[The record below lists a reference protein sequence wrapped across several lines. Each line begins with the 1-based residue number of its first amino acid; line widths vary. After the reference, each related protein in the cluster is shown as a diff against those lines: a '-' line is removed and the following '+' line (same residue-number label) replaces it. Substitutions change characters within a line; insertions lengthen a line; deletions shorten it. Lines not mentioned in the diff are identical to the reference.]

1 MRDIVQYL
9 ALIAGLVLIIAVMG
23 FFGLSE
29 IAAVLLNANYGYIL
43 IAVGIEIAFLLLLAL
58 RLKIISS
65 RFKALPFKDAFSTN
79 TTGIFVGFLSPL
91 ARIGGEPV
99 KIYLLK
105 DKIGATKSSAI
116 VAIDTLVEVFSLYI
130 TIAVAV
136 SLLSGNIPQP
146 LFSSLFVFLFLS
158 IYASIIFLKI
168 CSDKRWLEGIIRWL
182 SRFRRFSK
190 LKEKDYAGMFHSSF
204 RLLLTDKKML
214 VASFSIS
221 ILTKILEFLRLW
233 IILLALGQ
241 HVPLDLIVLFWAF
254 LLILSAIPFLPG
266 GLGLIEGG
274 GTLALVWIGI
284 EKSVAASAVLIDR
297 LVSYWL
303 VLLIGL
309 IIIWRSKYTYRF
321 LKKLKK

>member
-1 MRDIVQYL
+1 MQYP
-9 ALIAGLVLIIAVMG
+9 ALIVGVALIIGVMS

-29 IAAVLLNANYGYIL
+29 IATVLLSANYGYIL
-43 IAVGIEIAFLLLLAL
+43 IGFAIEIAFLLLLAL
-58 RLKIISS
+58 RLKIISN
-65 RFKALPFKDAFSTN
+65 RFKALPFKDAFNIN

-105 DKIGATKSSAI
+105 DKIGGTKSSAI

-130 TIAVAV
+130 TIVVAV
-136 SLLSGNIPQP
+136 SLLSGKIPQF

-158 IYASIIFLKI
+158 IYASIILLKI
-168 CSDKRWLEGIIRWL
+168 CSDKRWLEGIIKWL

-204 RLLLTDKKML
+204 RMLLTDKKML

-221 ILTKILEFLRLW
+221 FLTKILEFLRLW
-233 IILLALGQ
+233 IILLALRQ
-241 HVPLDLIVLFWAF
+241 AVPFDLIVLFWAF

-284 EKSVAASAVLIDR
+284 EQSVAASAVLIDR
-297 LVSYWL
+297 FVSYWF
-303 VLLIGL
+303 VLLIGFAV
-309 IIIWRSKYTYRF
+309 IWRSKYTYRF
-321 LKKLKK
+321 LKKLRR